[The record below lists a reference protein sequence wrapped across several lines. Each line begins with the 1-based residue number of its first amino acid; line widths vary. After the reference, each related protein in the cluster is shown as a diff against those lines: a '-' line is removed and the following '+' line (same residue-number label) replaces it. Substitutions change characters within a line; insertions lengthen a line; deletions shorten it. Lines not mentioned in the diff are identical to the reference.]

1 MKDAQRS
8 DHVPLLTLIDRLREG
23 RFEIPDFQREFEWVP
38 SDIQE
43 LMKSIFRDYY
53 IGNLLLWKGPDQI
66 FDSLSCERITGYDG
80 ERHRREHVVLDGQQR
95 LSAMYYAFFAP
106 DMPAPKRKN
115 RYFYFIQIDKFQEEA
130 YDAAF
135 ISDWKRASEIIL
147 DNPQEQYRKHM
158 FPLSILG
165 KGGWDFPYWFQGYD
179 SFWREKMDIGEKD
192 AEIHVKNGQDFGDYM
207 RDLVQNYRISCIELQ
222 SELEISKICDIFA
235 KINST
240 GKPLAIFHLMN
251 ALLTPKEIQLKHM
264 WREAEPRLDFV
275 DSDNMNVYVLQV
287 MSILRQGYLSAR
299 YLYFLLPGYARPIR
313 DPDGTRR
320 SEIQVADKPEFIH
333 LWDTAVSALERSIER
348 LRHVQEFG
356 AIHSKFLPYQAILPV
371 FAALDEELGKIT
383 TSSRLSASVKF
394 RYWYWASVFTQRYS
408 GATESTAAIDYRDVL
423 GWFASDGTEPS
434 MITSFRENIG
444 DLDLLSENRP
454 QSAVYKGI
462 INLLVLA
469 GAKDWIS
476 GNAPI
481 HDDLDDHH
489 IVPQTW
495 GKEHDLGN
503 EIDTILN
510 RTLLSAGTNRN
521 IIRDRLPSEYLPEL
535 AEQSSEDTVRSI
547 LSSHLISPEA
557 FNILMRN
564 PFTPDDYREFLS
576 ERQQTLRE
584 TIGHLMSMDHLEYE
598 PTLSELDDSIRDIEL
613 ALRACIAD
621 SLAGDIHLLPS
632 DPRIRADQQIEQ
644 YLKTNPGADQ
654 EQHSKTLMGK
664 LEHFDLR
671 GLQQV
676 ITNKS
681 LWERFEPRFKTKEL
695 LNRHFDQLTGLRNP
709 LAHSRPLGEVSR
721 LEGEAAIK
729 WFRAALGL
737 ED

>member
-1 MKDAQRS
+1 MKEAQKS
-8 DHVPLLTLIDRLREG
+8 DHINLLTLIEHLGEG
-23 RFEIPDFQREFEWVP
+23 RFEIPDFQREFEWGP

-43 LMKSIFRDYY
+43 LMRSIFRDYY
-53 IGNLLLWKGPDQI
+53 IGNLLLWKGGGQS
-66 FDSLSCERITGYDG
+66 FDALSCEPIAGHSGTRN
-80 ERHRREHVVLDGQQR
+80 RREHIVLDGQQR
-95 LSAMYYAFFAP
+95 LSAMYYAFLAP

-115 RYFYFIQIDKFQEEA
+115 RYLYFIRIDRFQEEA

-135 ISDWKRASEIIL
+135 IANWNRFSKVLLEKND
-147 DNPQEQYRKHM
+147 EQYRRHL
-158 FPLSILG
+158 FPLAVLG
-165 KGGWDFPYWFQGYD
+165 QGGWALSDWFRGYD
-179 SFWREKMDIGEKD
+179 SFWKERLD
-192 AEIHVKNGQDFGDYM
+192 AGDTAAAIHVENAQDFGDYM
-207 RDLVQNYRISCIELQ
+207 RDLIHKYQVSYIELQ
-222 SELEISKICDIFA
+222 SDLDIAKICDIFA

-240 GKPLAIFHLMN
+240 GKPLAIFDLLN
-251 ALLTPKEIQLKHM
+251 ALLKPKGLQLKRM
-264 WREAEPRLDFV
+264 WRKVESRLDFAQ
-275 DSDNMNVYVLQV
+275 SDNMNVYVLQV
-287 MSILRQGYLSAR
+287 MSILRQGYLSPR
-299 YLYFLLPGYARPIR
+299 YLYFLLPGYERPIR

-320 SEIQVADKPEFIH
+320 SEIQVADQSEFVH
-333 LWDTAVSALERSIER
+333 LWDAAVEALERSIDR

-356 AIHSKFLPYQAILPV
+356 VVHPKFLPYQAILPV
-371 FAALDEELGKIT
+371 FAALDEKTGEIPAP
-383 TSSRLSASVKF
+383 SRLSASRKF
-394 RYWYWASVFTQRYS
+394 RHWYWTSVFTQRYS

-423 GWFASDGTEPS
+423 GWFVNDDAEPS
-434 MITSFRENIG
+434 MISNFRENIG

-469 GAKDWIS
+469 GAKDWVS

-489 IVPQTW
+489 IVPKTW

-535 AEQSSEDTVRSI
+535 VEQSSKDTVRSI
-547 LSSHLISPEA
+547 LFSHLISSEA
-557 FNILMRN
+557 FSILMRN

-576 ERQQTLRE
+576 ERQQTFRE
-584 TIGHLMSMDHLEYE
+584 TIGHLMSVDHLEYE
-598 PTLSELDDSIRDIEL
+598 PNLTELDDSIRDIEL

-621 SLAGDIHLLPS
+621 ALAGDIRLLPS
-632 DPRIRADQQIEQ
+632 DPLIRAEQQIEQ
-644 YLKTNPGADQ
+644 YLKTNPGTDQ
-654 EQHSKTLMGK
+654 EQRSKTLMGK

-721 LEGEAAIK
+721 LEGEAAIA
-729 WFRAALGL
+729 WFRSALKL
-737 ED
+737 EN